1 MLNFPVIAVTA
12 FNPGGIVETVG
23 GWAAAAIALVLI
35 WSLVKDGLAYGKG
48 SGTGSLWGIIGKVLT
63 LLLMLGLVWVAV
75 GYDGLKDKVEKAG
88 NAVVDTADDIF
99 TCITTDKPAS
109 TPKKP

>member
-1 MLNFPVIAVTA
+1 MLNIPVVANTA
-12 FNPGGIVETVG
+12 FDPGKIVSTVG

-48 SGTGSLWGIIGKVLT
+48 SGSGSLWGIIGKVLT

-75 GYDGLKDKVEKAG
+75 GYNNLQNTTEAAG
-88 NAVVDTADDIF
+88 NKVVNTANDIF
-99 TCITTDKPAS
+99 TCITN
-109 TPKKP
+109 